1 MVFSSLIF
9 LYLFLPVCLLCYGL
23 SPSVRVKN
31 AILTVF
37 SLIFYAWG
45 EPVYILLL
53 LCSVTVNYLLGL
65 GIGKC
70 REKPK
75 ASKALLILGLVFN
88 IGLLLT
94 FKYSGFFAE
103 NLNRLLSLAGAGI
116 SLPVPKLTLPIGI
129 SFYTFQILSY
139 IIDLYWEKVDVQ
151 RNPMNFL
158 LYISMFPQL
167 IAGPI
172 VRYSTIEREIRERKI
187 TLTDFSDGLTR
198 LAIGL
203 AKKVILAN
211 HLSVIVDAF
220 FGGSGTISAAGAWYT
235 TAVYAMQIYFDF
247 SGYSDMAIGM
257 GLMLG
262 FHFDENFRHPFL
274 CRDISEFWQR
284 WHISLGTFFRDY
296 LLYVPIFG
304 KRRKYGGLLLVW
316 FCTGFW
322 HGANWNF
329 IIWGLYFGLFVLIE
343 QLIGKKRIKK
353 IPLAIRH
360 IYSKLVILVGFGIF
374 YFEDLKKLGH
384 YFGDLVGANG
394 NALIDD
400 MTWLSMRN
408 NLFLLIAAVICCFPL
423 YDGLK
428 KLARRSVGAGYA
440 VETLQIVCNVLLLGV
455 SSILLVDATNNPFLY
470 FRF

>member
-23 SPSVRVKN
+23 SPSVTVKN
-31 AILTVF
+31 IVLTVF

-53 LCSVTVNYLLGL
+53 LASVLVNYLLGL
-65 GIGKC
+65 GIGKV
-70 REKPK
+70 RGKPGAGK
-75 ASKALLILGLVFN
+75 FLLALGLIFN

-94 FKYSGFFAE
+94 FKYSTFLAE
-103 NLNRLLSLAGAGI
+103 NLNRIPGV
-116 SLPVPKLTLPIGI
+116 SLPVPHLTLPIGI

-151 RNPMNFL
+151 RNPMHFL

-172 VRYSTIEREIRERKI
+172 VRYSTIEHEIRTRRV
-187 TLTDFSDGLTR
+187 TLTEFSDGLTR
-198 LAIGL
+198 LILGL

-211 HLSVIVDAF
+211 HLSVIVDAL
-220 FGGSGTISAAGAWYT
+220 FGGSLQLSVAGAWYA

-322 HGANWNF
+322 HGASWNY

-343 QLIGKKRIKK
+343 QLIGKKRMKA
-353 IPLAIRH
+353 IPLVIRH

-374 YFEDLKKLGH
+374 YFEDLKKLWT
-384 YFGDLVGANG
+384 YLGDLLGLHG
-394 NALIDD
+394 NALLDEV
-400 MTWLSMRN
+400 TRLSVQN

-423 YDGLK
+423 YEGLR
-428 KLARRSVGAGYA
+428 KLALRNVSAGWV
-440 VETLQIVCNVLLLGV
+440 VEGVQLVCNVVLFV
-455 SSILLVDATNNPFLY
+455 TSSIFLVDATNNPFLY

>member
-23 SPSVRVKN
+23 LPSIRGKN
-31 AILTVF
+31 IVLTAF
-37 SLIFYAWG
+37 SLVFYAWG
-45 EPVYILLL
+45 EPLYILLL
-53 LCSVTVNYLLGL
+53 LGSVAVNYLLGL
-65 GIGKC
+65 GIGRTQKT
-70 REKPK
+70 RSPRAGKL
-75 ASKALLILGLVFN
+75 LLILGLLFN
-88 IGLLLT
+88 LGLLVT
-94 FKYSGFFAE
+94 FKYSAFIAE
-103 NLNRLLSLAGAGI
+103 NLNRI
-116 SLPVPKLTLPIGI
+116 PYVNLPVPHLTLPIGI

-139 IIDLYWEKVDVQ
+139 LIDLYWEKVDVQ
-151 RNPMNFL
+151 RNPMRFL

-172 VRYSTIEREIRERKI
+172 VRYSTIEHEIRERRV

-198 LAIGL
+198 LILGL

-211 HLSVIVDAF
+211 HLSTIVDAF
-220 FGGSGTISAAGAWYT
+220 FGTGAPISVAGAWYT

-257 GLMLG
+257 GLMFG

-304 KRRKYGGLLLVW
+304 KRRKYGGVFLVW
-316 FCTGFW
+316 FCTGLW
-322 HGANWNF
+322 HGANWNY
-329 IIWGLYFGLFVLIE
+329 IIWGLYFGLFVLTE
-343 QLIGKKRIKK
+343 QLIGKKKMRK
-353 IPLAIRH
+353 IPLVIRH
-360 IYSKLVILVGFGIF
+360 IYSKIVILVGFGIF
-374 YFEDLKKLGH
+374 YFEDLSRLLS
-384 YFGDLVGANG
+384 YFRDLIGLNH
-394 NALIDD
+394 NALIDEV
-400 MTWLSMRN
+400 TKLSVQN
-408 NLFLLIAAVICCFPL
+408 HLYLLIAAVICCFPL
-423 YDGLK
+423 AEGLK
-428 KLARRSVGAGYA
+428 KLSLRSERAGMMA
-440 VETLQIVCNVLLLGV
+440 ECIRVVSNAVLLAV